1 MACDFLGY
9 VDALPS
15 AQFRPSIDIE
25 DRLTRK
31 GPHMS
36 LTIGLDIAK
45 HIFQVHAVNDSG
57 EPVVR
62 RKLRRSEVLAFFAK
76 LEPGVI
82 GIEACGTAH
91 YWGRALSELGHE
103 VKLMAPHYVKPYVKR
118 SKTDAA
124 DAEAICEAVE
134 RPTMRFVPIKT
145 TEQQAIQ
152 MVHRARSML
161 VRQRTMLV
169 NAIRSHLAEFGLV
182 TGLGLAK
189 TAALVAEVLKAGED
203 ECPIPEVARTVV
215 RCLTQQVG
223 LLDKQIRRLDVEL
236 LAWHRSNAAS
246 KLLASIPGV
255 GIVTATAIAAT
266 VPDPAYFESGRAFA
280 AWLGLTPRANSSGGK
295 DRLGRITKM
304 GSQYIRTLLVV
315 GATAVVRSARIK
327 DGSWLSEWA
336 RSLLE
341 KKPARLVTVALA
353 NKMARVAWAVLTRG
367 QQFRPS
373 LVAAG

>member
-1 MACDFLGY
+1 
-9 VDALPS
+9 
-15 AQFRPSIDIE
+15 
-25 DRLTRK
+25 
-31 GPHMS
+31 MS

-45 HIFQVHAVNDSG
+45 HIFQVHAVDDSG

-76 LEPGVI
+76 LEPSVI

-103 VKLMAPHYVKPYVKR
+103 VKLIAPHYVKPYVKR
-118 SKTDAA
+118 SKT
-124 DAEAICEAVE
+124 E
-134 RPTMRFVPIKT
+134 T

-169 NAIRSHLAEFGLV
+169 NAVRSHLAEFGLV

-203 ECPIPEVARTVV
+203 ECPIPEIARTVI
-215 RCLTQQVG
+215 RCLAQQVAM
-223 LLDKQIRRLDVEL
+223 LDNQIRRLDAEL
-236 LAWHRSNAAS
+236 LAWHRTNAAS

-266 VPDPAYFESGRAFA
+266 VPDPGYFGSGRAFA

-341 KKPARLVTVALA
+341 KKPARVVTVALA

-367 QQFRPS
+367 HYFRPS

>member
-1 MACDFLGY
+1 
-9 VDALPS
+9 
-15 AQFRPSIDIE
+15 
-25 DRLTRK
+25 
-31 GPHMS
+31 MS
-36 LTIGLDIAK
+36 LTIGSDIAK
-45 HIFQVHAVNDSG
+45 STFQVHAVDASG

-62 RKLRRSEVLAFFAK
+62 RKLRRSEVLGFFSK
-76 LEPGVI
+76 LEPRVI

-118 SKTDAA
+118 GKTDAA
-124 DAEAICEAVE
+124 DAEAICEAVA

-152 MVHRARSML
+152 MVHRARSVL

-189 TAALVAEVLKAGED
+189 TSALVAEVLNAGKD
-203 ECPIPEVARTVV
+203 ECPIQEVARTVI
-215 RCLTQQVG
+215 RCMAQQVAM
-223 LLDKQIRRLDVEL
+223 LDKQIRRLDAEL
-236 LAWHRSNAAS
+236 VAWHRNNAAS
-246 KLLASIPGV
+246 RLLATIPGV

-266 VPDPAYFESGRAFA
+266 APDPAYFGSGRAFA

-295 DRLGRITKM
+295 ERLGRITKM
-304 GSQYIRTLLVV
+304 GGQYIRTLLVV
-315 GATAVVRSARIK
+315 GATAVVRSARMK
-327 DGSWLSEWA
+327 DGSWLTKWA

-341 KKPARLVTVALA
+341 RKSARLVTVALA
-353 NKMARVAWAVLTRG
+353 NKMARVAWAVLSRG
-367 QQFRPS
+367 NSFRPS
-373 LVAAG
+373 LEAVV